1 MSAASPSSL
10 VRQWLAEPLP
20 ADVARSIERLAAA
33 PDVRHVAVMPD
44 VHLSGEVCVGVAV
57 ATERLIYPAAVGSD
71 IGCGMAAIRFNA
83 SADLLSDE
91 AAAAQVLAGLYAR
104 VPSLKQRPATVP
116 TELPEKLEQRALST
130 PKLDKQKSR
139 DGRWQFGTLGR
150 GNHFIELQADQNEN
164 LWLMIHSGSR
174 AMGQAITAHHVAAT
188 TIAAAATA
196 SPAGKSQKLVAL
208 EAASPAGQAY
218 LADVAWGV
226 EYAAQNRLA
235 MIDTV
240 AGLLQSLFGVASM
253 PESLIHSNHN
263 HVRRETY
270 FGRELWVHRK
280 GALSAACDEAGV
292 IPGSMGSASFHVV
305 GRGCG
310 DALCSSSHGAG
321 RALSRTE
328 ASRAIGAR
336 QLERELRGV
345 WFDHRQAQ
353 RLRDEAPSA
362 YKDIHAVMRAQREL
376 TCITRELRPLLS
388 YKGV

>member
-1 MSAASPSSL
+1 MSAASPTSI
-10 VRQWLAEPLP
+10 VRQWLVEPLP

-44 VHLSGEVCVGVAV
+44 VHLSGEVCVGVAM

-71 IGCGMAAIRFNA
+71 IGCGMAAIRFDA
-83 SADLLSDE
+83 SADLLADE
-91 AAAAQVLAGLYAR
+91 AAAARVLAGLYAR
-104 VPSLKQRPATVP
+104 VPSLKQRPGTAP
-116 TELPEKLEQRALST
+116 AALPEKLEPSALSS
-130 PKLDKQKSR
+130 PKLEKHKSR

-150 GNHFIELQADQNEN
+150 GNHFIELQADQDAA

-174 AMGQAITAHHVAAT
+174 AMGQAITAHHL
-188 TIAAAATA
+188 AAAAA
-196 SPAGKSQKLVAL
+196 PAGKSLKLVAL
-208 EAASPAGQAY
+208 DADSPAGQAY
-218 LADVAWGV
+218 LADVAWAV
-226 EYAAQNRLA
+226 EYAMQNRLA
-235 MIDTV
+235 MIDAV
-240 AGLLQSLFGVASM
+240 AGLLQSLFGVTSM

-263 HVRRETY
+263 HVRRETH

-280 GALSAACDEAGV
+280 GALSAASDEAGV
-292 IPGSMGSASFHVV
+292 IPGSMGTASFHVV
-305 GRGCG
+305 GRGCTE
-310 DALCSSSHGAG
+310 ALGSSSHGAG

-345 WFDHRQAQ
+345 WFDNRQTQ

-362 YKDIHAVMRAQREL
+362 YKDIHAVMRAQRDL